1 MFRGLRVGLSL
12 QQIGR
17 SIYAGC
23 KRLEGPLQKDAL
35 APTVNTSDKVI
46 VSKPAAADS
55 SHRERIKT
63 NVKSAAAN
71 LAESLITGT
80 IASIPGEV
88 RPNTDPST
96 LSVNIRNRR
105 VAIQAGAK
113 KTCQGVHEK
122 SQLQRPK

>member
-1 MFRGLRVGLSL
+1 M
-12 QQIGR
+12 
-17 SIYAGC
+17 
-23 KRLEGPLQKDAL
+23 
-35 APTVNTSDKVI
+35 I

-88 RPNTDPST
+88 RPNTNLAESRSIY
-96 LSVNIRNRR
+96 L
-105 VAIQAGAK
+105 
-113 KTCQGVHEK
+113 EK
-122 SQLQRPK
+122 SDLILIGQES